1 MSYYFLTS
9 CRYVLTLKADPASA
23 LQSLWRV
30 PLVSGVDSSIAFS
43 PSGQLLVNDE
53 TGAWLVDSRQ
63 AVHKL
68 PLAAHQAGPLRFAQ
82 SSERWGTSSS
92 KFLWGKEVAQAALG
106 CEDTAKGQ
114 PLPVTGGLLL

>member
-1 MSYYFLTS
+1 MLFKSLFTS
-9 CRYVLTLKADPASA
+9 CRYVLTLNPDPASA

-53 TGAWLVDSRQ
+53 TGAWLVDTRQ

-82 SSERWGTSSS
+82 SSER
-92 KFLWGKEVAQAALG
+92 
-106 CEDTAKGQ
+106 
-114 PLPVTGGLLL
+114 